1 MDTNN
6 GILNQ
11 GDWRCQLHPVSR
23 RNCQQNNGTYKKA
36 YSHKTFTAA
45 TSHSD
50 YLKRIS
56 LRMLAWEIKC
66 QANIITSSLDM
77 ETESQCTMANTITPS
92 LDMETESQCTMAN
105 TITPSLDMEAESQYT
120 MANTITPTLD
130 LEAESQGTMSSKE
143 TKSQGTMANNMTS
156 NQVGPINEPLDPT
169 NGRPDQDDWRGKLQP
184 GTRVR
189 TVNKLL
195 NTLKSLIK
203 LQGCSSASNMTWNQ
217 IGPSN
222 KPLDPG
228 DWRGTLK
235 PGARERIVN
244 IIRYTLKEQLPT
256 VSGQEGSDE
265 FGNIAQR
272 CTEN

>member
-1 MDTNN
+1 TEHIKKH
-6 GILNQ
+6 ILVFGQ
-11 GDWRCQLHPVSR
+11 EELHKL
-23 RNCQQNNGTYKKA
+23 QNLTQRFED
-36 YSHKTFTAA
+36 KTFTAA

-77 ETESQCTMANTITPS
+77 ETASQCTMANTITPS

-120 MANTITPTLD
+120 MANTITPALD
-130 LEAESQGTMSSKE
+130 LEAESQGTMASKE

-156 NQVGPINEPLDPT
+156 NQVGPINEPLDPA

-189 TVNKLL
+189 TVNKL
-195 NTLKSLIK
+195 
-203 LQGCSSASNMTWNQ
+203 
-217 IGPSN
+217 
-222 KPLDPG
+222 
-228 DWRGTLK
+228 
-235 PGARERIVN
+235 
-244 IIRYTLKEQLPT
+244 RYTLKEQLPT